1 MHTTPL
7 TSSDGLTATLFGDRM
22 QLAVAARTAVADA
35 VVELTLTHPEGFE
48 LPQWSPGAHL
58 DLVLDDDNLVRQY
71 SLCGDP
77 NDRTTYRVAV
87 LREPESRG
95 GSQAV
100 HDNLPVGATVGVQG
114 PRNNFELVE
123 ASEYLFVAGGIG
135 ITPLI
140 PMIADV
146 EARGLPFRLVYGGR
160 ARASMAYVD
169 YLESRYPGTV
179 EVFPQDLSGHLDL
192 PDILGEY
199 RPERLV
205 FTCGPSPLLDAI
217 EGYCADWPSG
227 AVNMERFRAKASD
240 PASVDTAFEV
250 ELALTGVTVT
260 VPADRS
266 ILDVVEEAGAS
277 VLTSCREGTCGSC
290 ETPILAGEAD
300 HRDSL
305 LTQDEKEAQETMFIC
320 VSRSCSPRLVL
331 DL

>member
-1 MHTTPL
+1 MQTTPL
-7 TSSDGLTATLFGDRM
+7 TSAGGLAETALGERTELK
-22 QLAVAARTAVADA
+22 VAARTVVADA

-48 LPQWSPGAHL
+48 LPEWSPGAHL
-58 DLVLDDDNLVRQY
+58 DLVLNDEGLVRQY

-95 GSQAV
+95 GSRAV
-100 HDNLPVGATVGVQG
+100 HDNLTVGGVVGIQG
-114 PRNNFELVE
+114 PRNNFELVD

-135 ITPLI
+135 ITPLV
-140 PMIADV
+140 PMIAAV
-146 EARGLPFRLVYGGR
+146 EARGIPFRLVYGGR
-160 ARASMAYVD
+160 TRASMAYVEH
-169 YLESRYPGTV
+169 LESRYPGRV
-179 EVFPQDLSGHLDL
+179 EVCPQDQVGHLDL
-192 PDILGEY
+192 PGILGEH
-199 RPERLV
+199 RPGCLV

-217 EGYCADWPSG
+217 ESYCAGWPSG
-227 AVNMERFRAKASD
+227 AVNMERFRAKEAD
-240 PASVDTAFEV
+240 PAAVDTEFEV

-260 VPADRS
+260 VPANRS

-290 ETPILAGEAD
+290 ETPILEGEAD

-305 LTQDEKEAQETMFIC
+305 LTQEEKDAQETMFIC